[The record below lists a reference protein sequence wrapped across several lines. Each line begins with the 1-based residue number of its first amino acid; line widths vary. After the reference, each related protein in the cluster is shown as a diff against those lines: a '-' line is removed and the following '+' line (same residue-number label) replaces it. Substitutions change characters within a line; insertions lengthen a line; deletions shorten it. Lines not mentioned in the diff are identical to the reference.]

1 MFWLDCWAH
10 SLGLQGDRFRIW
22 VHICKKQ
29 TSDDNRPQSKAIRAT
44 FVAVDKNL
52 SSSFFR
58 LCNDLLVAEFIS
70 PSVPQG
76 TTFPKKCT

>member
-1 MFWLDCWAH
+1 MQKA
-10 SLGLQGDRFRIW
+10 
-22 VHICKKQ
+22 
-29 TSDDNRPQSKAIRAT
+29 TSDDNRPQSKAIRVT

-70 PSVPQG
+70 PQKFKTSVPQG